1 MHIVMHDYKVYRCV
15 IITQDK
21 EYSVT
26 SIPRNVLCASLSLK
40 PTPSQSIVS
49 GLGEGESTALFKCVH
64 KVKYFH
70 NNTKDLLTFLVC
82 CHLY

>member
-1 MHIVMHDYKVYRCV
+1 MHIVMNDYKVYRCV
-15 IITQDK
+15 IIIQEK

-26 SIPRNVLCASLSLK
+26 SNPRNILCASPSLK

-49 GLGEGESTALFKCVH
+49 ALGEGESTALFKCVH

-70 NNTKDLLTFLVC
+70 NNTKKLFTFLVC
-82 CHLY
+82 CHLH